1 MVCFCLVLYSCGYF
15 VRHLI
20 FQVKH
25 TAGKS
30 QSSKVLMDSHLS
42 SAKSTL
48 PSTQSPLQWVN
59 WVNIGKL

>member
-1 MVCFCLVLYSCGYF
+1 MVCSLYDTLF
-15 VRHLI
+15 LK
-20 FQVKH
+20 VKH